1 MAARTLPNR
10 QALTH
15 SPTPARRRGAI
26 PATPSWPGSCCR
38 WPVPRS
44 LMGFITVEALYPGTY
59 TTHANT
65 VSHLIPGRRHRH
77 QRRQDSPRPRASRPG
92 GVGPGSSRRSRG
104 GRPRP
109 ARGSWPAGVAGA
121 CLLSGA
127 RLAGVPTLRVIL
139 RACTPLRLPG
149 ASGGSAWGALNLV
162 LVVVTP
168 IFLGVLRRRLIV
180 SPGSSMGSLLWSSRS
195 SSSRRPCSAGSS
207 SPGWWCCRAL
217 PRTGCAGGD
226 GPQDGDPTTCCTTS
240 SLMRS
245 PAGSRGE
252 ADDRRRLR
260 RCVGALRRARA
271 GEDQGRLAMETHLL
285 ISRRVGA
292 PGALSGTDGD
302 PHPRT

>member
-121 CLLSGA
+121 CPPSGA
-127 RLAGVPTLRVIL
+127 RLTGVPTLRVIL
-139 RACTPLRLPG
+139 RASTPLRLPG

-162 LVVVTP
+162 LGGGDADLPGRSATP
-168 IFLGVLRRRLIV
+168 A
-180 SPGSSMGSLLWSSRS
+180 
-195 SSSRRPCSAGSS
+195 SSSRLDHQWDLRSGLRDPARRDGRARRAPGVRAG
-207 SPGWWCCRAL
+207 GVVRAL
-217 PRTGCAGGD
+217 PRTGCTGGD
-226 GPQDGDPTTCCTTS
+226 GPQDDDPTTCCTTS

-245 PAGSRGE
+245 PTGSRAGS
-252 ADDRRRLR
+252 
-260 RCVGALRRARA
+260 
-271 GEDQGRLAMETHLL
+271 
-285 ISRRVGA
+285 
-292 PGALSGTDGD
+292 
-302 PHPRT
+302 